1 MQKEVNSVM
10 SERKQ
15 IYRQESLDRISSP
28 EKLNDYIKVSSP
40 SMWLIMGAI
49 IILLLGVI
57 SWSILGTVT
66 VNKPDGTTQE
76 IHPISFVVN

>member
-1 MQKEVNSVM
+1 M

-15 IYRQESLDRISSP
+15 VYREESIDRISSP

-40 SMWLIMGAI
+40 SVWLVMAAI
-49 IILLLGVI
+49 IILLSGMI
-57 SWSILGTVT
+57 AWGILGNVT
-66 VNKPDGTTQE
+66 VNRADGSSET

>member
-1 MQKEVNSVM
+1 M
-10 SERKQ
+10 SEGKRV
-15 IYRQESLDRISSP
+15 YRQESLDRISSP

-40 SMWLIMGAI
+40 SVWLIMAAI

-57 SWSILGTVT
+57 AWSILGCVT
-66 VNKPDGTTQE
+66 VNKADGSSET